1 MLKEIYN
8 KVCVKTMNYI
18 SVCIYIGLIKNFGGK
33 INKSYTNELRKKLH
47 LNQIRVTA
55 MTQ

>member
-1 MLKEIYN
+1 MKNL
-8 KVCVKTMNYI
+8 
-18 SVCIYIGLIKNFGGK
+18 SGLIYIGLIKNFGGK

-47 LNQIRVTA
+47 LNQIRITA

>member
-1 MLKEIYN
+1 
-8 KVCVKTMNYI
+8 MNYI

-47 LNQIRVTA
+47 LNQIRITA